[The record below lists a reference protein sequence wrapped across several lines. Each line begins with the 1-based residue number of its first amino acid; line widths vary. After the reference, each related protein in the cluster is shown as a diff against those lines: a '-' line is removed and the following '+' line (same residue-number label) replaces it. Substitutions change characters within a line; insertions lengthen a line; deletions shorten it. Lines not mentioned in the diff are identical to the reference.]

1 MDIKAKKNSTL
12 YTSKLNQLVY
22 KNDDISK
29 LCQLT
34 QRAQRYCKNYSMD
47 KAKYRKCCIY
57 DSKII

>member
-34 QRAQRYCKNYSMD
+34 
-47 KAKYRKCCIY
+47 
-57 DSKII
+57 